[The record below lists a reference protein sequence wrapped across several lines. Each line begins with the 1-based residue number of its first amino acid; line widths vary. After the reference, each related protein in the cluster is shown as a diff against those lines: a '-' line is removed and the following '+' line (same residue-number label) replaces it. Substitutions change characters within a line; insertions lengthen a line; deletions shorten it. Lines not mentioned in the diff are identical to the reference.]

1 MKADN
6 RTLCCVFEITMF
18 SIRRLCSQNPQHI
31 APFVYRRLVWQ
42 HLGSSS
48 SNGFTHL
55 KGDTLWAL
63 HPLHAKIMSFNVI
76 INQCRYNAIA
86 NELNRG
92 MARRCFTKS
101 SVVVTWRRWIMM
113 IGPNERRRRIFNI
126 GLSENIE
133 LAEIK
138 GKIGGWEGG
147 KRLLAKLYLKFSS
160 KRKRYR

>member
-1 MKADN
+1 MIF
-6 RTLCCVFEITMF
+6 L
-18 SIRRLCSQNPQHI
+18 RRQHSQNPEHF
-31 APFVYRRLVWQ
+31 ASFVYRQLVWQ

-63 HPLHAKIMSFNVI
+63 HPLHAKIMSVNVI

-101 SVVVTWRRWIMM
+101 SVVVTWRQQDYDDR
-113 IGPNERRRRIFNI
+113 
-126 GLSENIE
+126 
-133 LAEIK
+133 
-138 GKIGGWEGG
+138 
-147 KRLLAKLYLKFSS
+147 S
-160 KRKRYR
+160 K